1 LKDGETSLLHL
12 KKGDEVIF
20 RLDDSFKSEKNYINI
35 SSFNLKMSNYE
46 MNVENVSA
54 EKALAILV
62 DSTWAGGKQSKITT
76 PGDYKVT
83 IRAIEDGVFTIE
95 ARSST
100 SIITLD
106 DKNMRFDS
114 LKENENVCYR
124 YNVKDDI
131 SSVLIDARSIEG
143 DIKLTI
149 KPENN
154 NNAINLNISSKKET
168 QFDLTSGIRKQKDLA
183 SGNWLVCVNS
193 DKDAFFTLHAF
204 LETNSELVKEYK
216 KMLYSILN

>member
-1 LKDGETSLLHL
+1 LKDGETVLLHL

-46 MNVENVSA
+46 MNVENISA

-62 DSTWAGGKQSKITT
+62 DSTWAGGKQAKITP
-76 PGDYKVT
+76 PGDYKIT
-83 IRAIEDGVFTIE
+83 LRAIEDGVFTVE

-100 SIITLD
+100 SIIALD

-124 YNVKDDI
+124 YNVKDDV
-131 SSVLIDARSIEG
+131 SSVLIHARSIEG
-143 DIKLTI
+143 DIKLII

-154 NNAINLNISSKKET
+154 NNSINLSIKSEKET
-168 QFDLTSGIRKQKDLA
+168 QFDLTSAIRKEKGLA

-193 DKDAFFTLHAF
+193 NNDAYFTLHAF
-204 LETNSELVKEYK
+204 LESNSELVKEYK
-216 KMLYSILN
+216 KMLYSIFY